1 MMFVGTQQ
9 TREQKEMNTR
19 KRKSKDATKNNVCS
33 RRVMHPISLV
43 NDADFDDNA
52 DVAGEKHSQ
61 SKHHRGFHR
70 GDR

>member
-1 MMFVGTQQ
+1 ML
-9 TREQKEMNTR
+9 E
-19 KRKSKDATKNNVCS
+19 NNVCS

-43 NDADFDDNA
+43 SDAEFDDTA
-52 DVAGEKHSQ
+52 DVDGEKHSQ